1 MLGRHGRYRWFL
13 SRATP
18 IRDEQGRVTRWFGTG
33 TDITEARFLDDATK
47 LLNSSLDYAG
57 TLEQVARLAVPDIA
71 DWCIVDLALP
81 EGGIQRVAIEHIEP
95 AKVDAARAWARK
107 YPIDPNA
114 SQGVGLVIRTGQV
127 DWLPRVSDEA
137 LVNYARDAEHLSM
150 LRSVGLSS
158 FIVAPLLARGRTLGA
173 VSLLTADSGRRYTE
187 KDVELARELGV
198 RAGIAIDNARLYQ
211 ESQRALAAREEAV
224 RSRDEVLA
232 IVSHDLRSPLSAIN
246 LGTASLLQLHG
257 DQPGS
262 RKRLEILQR
271 STNRMT
277 HLIND
282 LLDMAALQA
291 KGLSLSITPEDP
303 VQLATRVVEGLEP
316 IAAERGIA
324 LVRDLAPIAGPLHCD
339 RDRVE
344 QVFENL
350 IGNAIKYCRSGDS
363 IFVRARSVGA
373 SVEYCIADTGPGIAV
388 NEAAR
393 IFEPYWSAKRAEAKR
408 GTGLGL
414 YIAKGIV
421 EAHGGSIG
429 VISREGQGATFWFT
443 IPLASK

>member
-1 MLGRHGRYRWFL
+1 MSNRADESIQLLVVGGDARQSVRSAIADSDLGAAIEDVRVDEATVALATRHDCVIVAPDRAGTDAAFAYLRSLREAGV
-13 SRATP
+13 ATP
-18 IRDEQGRVTRWFGTG
+18 VVVVLTAPEDDLLQQAIDAGATDYILADGVSPRRIALRIRFALRIGQAER
-33 TDITEARFLDDATK
+33 ASAKSLADAT
-47 LLNSSLDYAG
+47 A
-57 TLEQVARLAVPDIA
+57 
-71 DWCIVDLALP
+71 
-81 EGGIQRVAIEHIEP
+81 
-95 AKVDAARAWARK
+95 AARA
-107 YPIDPNA
+107 
-114 SQGVGLVIRTGQV
+114 
-127 DWLPRVSDEA
+127 
-137 LVNYARDAEHLSM
+137 
-150 LRSVGLSS
+150 
-158 FIVAPLLARGRTLGA
+158 
-173 VSLLTADSGRRYTE
+173 
-187 KDVELARELGV
+187 
-198 RAGIAIDNARLYQ
+198 
-211 ESQRALAAREEAV
+211 
-224 RSRDEVLA
+224 RDEVLA